1 MLLKIQARQPERS
14 AEGRIEGPHRP
25 AVASKTPSLLD
36 LQQQLESILA
46 AVQAAPQLLPQASI
60 ILRQASTSI
69 ASLQAIEDLSAE
81 QATPFPAAE
90 GDMSLARLK
99 PFIES
104 QGLGKGKNKRRRTC
118 DGQLSSQT
126 SSAEKWKPP
135 KPKKKPSC
143 KEVLASKTTVAK
155 ENKAPQAVQ
164 VAPTSGT
171 TKVLMQ
177 QAQKHFSS
185 KSFCTL

>member
-1 MLLKIQARQPERS
+1 MKFSIFQAPQPERS
-14 AEGRIEGPHRP
+14 GEGSVIERPHRP
-25 AVASKTPSLLD
+25 AVASKIPSLLD
-36 LQQQLESILA
+36 VQQQLDSILA
-46 AVQAAPQLLPQASI
+46 AVQAAPQLLPQVSI

-99 PFIES
+99 PFIE
-104 QGLGKGKNKRRRTC
+104 QGVSKRKRRSTC
-118 DGQLSSQT
+118 DGQLSSQMPSVT
-126 SSAEKWKPP
+126 AEKWKPP
-135 KPKKKPSC
+135 QPKKKMSC

-164 VAPTSGT
+164 VAPSSVT
-171 TKVLMQ
+171 TTVMLQ
-177 QAQKHFSS
+177 QFLNHSS
-185 KSFCTL
+185 SRSVCP